1 MWSSVVAL
9 SQLGLLDLPHRPKV
23 PELLIE
29 QPASWRTNEVIAEV
43 RTSGNAAESEL
54 NLMDD
59 DRIDDWSRRELSIV

>member
-1 MWSSVVAL
+1 MRSSVVAL
-9 SQLGLLDLPHRPKV
+9 SPLGLLDLPRRPKV

-29 QPASWRTNEVIAEV
+29 QPASVAGHEVIAEV

>member
-1 MWSSVVAL
+1 MRSSVVAL
-9 SQLGLLDLPHRPKV
+9 SQLGLLDLPQRPKV

-29 QPASWRTNEVIAEV
+29 QPASVRTNEVIAEV